1 MIRAKGKNKMSKKV
15 KETKVKAEKERS
27 SIGVTVM
34 KYVIAL
40 AVVVVLAWFGFT
52 TQVREGDCAVILR
65 FGAVREE
72 ITEAGLYFKL
82 PWPFESVV
90 TYDSRLQYL
99 ESNRLETTTKDKRN
113 IIIQSY
119 VLWEIEDPVFY
130 HNSVGARGSI
140 AANIRDQV
148 FSATNSVLGGY
159 ELTSIVSLDKEQ
171 IKIDQIQNEIFAR
184 VKENCLKNYGIAV
197 SDVSILRLSVPDTN
211 LESVFDQMRQE
222 RQTDIDVIL
231 AAARLEASNIT
242 TEADREAAEIVA
254 QGTTE
259 AAKIL
264 AEAETEVAK
273 IYAAAQSANLDLYKF
288 LKELDTVI
296 GAVDSR
302 TVLIVK
308 MNEYPFNVL
317 EKYSNSMTSENEE
330 SVIYDL
336 SYILTQLPEDDKAA
350 LVEALGELV
359 TEAAKADIPEIA
371 AGES

>member
-1 MIRAKGKNKMSKKV
+1 MSKKT
-15 KETKVKAEKERS
+15 KEPKVKAEKERS

-40 AVVVVLAWFGFT
+40 AVVAVLVWFGFT

-90 TYDSRLQYL
+90 TYDARLQYL

-140 AANIRDQV
+140 DTNIRDQV

-159 ELTSIVSLDKEQ
+159 DLTSIVSLDKEQ
-171 IKIDQIQNEIFAR
+171 IKIDQIQDEIFNR
-184 VKENCLKNYGIAV
+184 VKENCLKNYGISV
-197 SDVSILRLSVPDTN
+197 TDVSILRLSLPDTN
-211 LESVFDQMRQE
+211 LASVFDQMRQE

-259 AAKIL
+259 ASKIL

-296 GAVDSR
+296 GSVDSR

-308 MNEYPFNVL
+308 MDEYPFNVL
-317 EKYSNSMTSENEE
+317 EKYSDSMTSGNEE
-330 SVIYDL
+330 SVLYDL
-336 SYILTQLPEDDKAA
+336 SYILTQLPEDDKKA
-350 LVEALGELV
+350 LVNAVGELI
-359 TEAAKADIPEIA
+359 TAASKVDIPEIA

>member
-184 VKENCLKNYGIAV
+184 VKENCLKNYGISV

>member
-1 MIRAKGKNKMSKKV
+1 MSKKI
-15 KETKVKAEKERS
+15 KEPKVKAEKEKS
-27 SIGVTVM
+27 SIGFSIM

-40 AVVVVLAWFGFT
+40 VVVVLLAWFGFT
-52 TQVREGDCAVILR
+52 CQVKEGNCAVILR
-65 FGAVREE
+65 FGAVRQE

-82 PWPFESVV
+82 PWPFENVV
-90 TYDSRLQYL
+90 TYDARLQYL

-119 VLWEIEDPVFY
+119 VLWEIENPVYY
-130 HNSVGARGSI
+130 HNSVGSRGSI
-140 AANIRDQV
+140 ASNIKDQV

-159 ELTSIVSLDKEQ
+159 DLTSLVSLDSEQ
-171 IKIDQIQNEIFAR
+171 IKIEQIQDEIFAR
-184 VKENCLKNYGIAV
+184 VKENCLKNYGV
-197 SDVSILRLSVPDTN
+197 NVTDVSILRLSLPDTN

-222 RQTDIDVIL
+222 RQTDIDKIL

-254 QGTTE
+254 SGTTE
-259 AAKIL
+259 AAKVL
-264 AEAETEVAK
+264 AEAETAVAK
-273 IYAAAQSANLDLYKF
+273 IYADAQAANLDLYKF

-296 GAVDSR
+296 ASVDSR

-317 EKYSNSMTSENEE
+317 EKYSDSITSGGEE
-330 SVIYDL
+330 SVLYDL
-336 SYILTQLPEDDKAA
+336 SYILTQLPEKDKEA
-350 LVEALGELV
+350 LVSAIGEMI
-359 TEAAKADIPEIA
+359 TEAGKADIPEIA

>member
-1 MIRAKGKNKMSKKV
+1 MSKKI
-15 KETKVKAEKERS
+15 KEPKVKAKKEGS
-27 SIGVTVM
+27 SVGVTVM

-40 AVVVVLAWFGFT
+40 AVVAVLVWFGFT

-90 TYDSRLQYL
+90 TYDERLKYL
-99 ESNRLETTTKDKRN
+99 ESNRIETTTKDKRN

-140 AANIRDQV
+140 ATNIRDQV

-159 ELTSIVSLDKEQ
+159 DLTSIVSLDKEQ
-171 IKIDQIQNEIFAR
+171 IKINQIQDEIFAR
-184 VKENCLKNYGIAV
+184 VKENCLKNYGV
-197 SDVSILRLSVPDTN
+197 SITDVSILRLSLPDTN

-296 GAVDSR
+296 GAVDQR

-317 EKYSNSMTSENEE
+317 EKYSDSMTSGGEE

-336 SYILTQLPEDDKAA
+336 SYILSQLPEKDKKA
-350 LVEALGELV
+350 LVSAVGELI
-359 TEAAKADIPEIA
+359 TEAAKVEIPEIA